1 MSDYWS
7 GADPLIIKIQ
17 RHYSPPEPLR
27 PGELSGTSAWVF
39 LAEFFDW
46 FLLLFLLVFLLV
58 FLKLLFLFFAII
70 SPFSHSQPLGHLL
83 VFQKQEILY
92 KPIGYISQLM

>member
-1 MSDYWS
+1 
-7 GADPLIIKIQ
+7 
-17 RHYSPPEPLR
+17 
-27 PGELSGTSAWVF
+27 
-39 LAEFFDW
+39 
-46 FLLLFLLVFLLV
+46 LLLFLLVFLLV

>member
-17 RHYSPPEPLR
+17 RHYSPPGPLR
-27 PGELSGTSAWVF
+27 PGELSGTSAWV
-39 LAEFFDW
+39 
-46 FLLLFLLVFLLV
+46 FLLVFLLV